1 MCKPTCSSLTKWL
14 LTPFYS
20 TLHPEK
26 HWKSTNIGDDDY
38 VCCFDE
44 ILKRMI
50 TKKKLTVQS
59 AGPCSSCHRLRC
71 CCGSVCR
78 ICQTKHKTNHVPHQ
92 SFSTRLH
99 KHTTQ
104 IDRERE
110 RERKRKFQVPLLC
123 WNIVVVIMI
132 IAFAHVLVTTVFARG
147 GKRVGHVTAV
157 RKPPHHMNI
166 WHTRTSSAE
175 MMTSPK
181 GAWNL
186 PAPR

>member
-110 RERKRKFQVPLLC
+110 KEKVPSSLTLLKHRGRHHDHRLRSCPCHYCLCPRREEG
-123 WNIVVVIMI
+123 W
-132 IAFAHVLVTTVFARG
+132 ARHCC
-147 GKRVGHVTAV
+147 KKAPT
-157 RKPPHHMNI
+157 PHEHLT
-166 WHTRTSSAE
+166 HTHIFS
-175 MMTSPK
+175 
-181 GAWNL
+181 
-186 PAPR
+186 